1 MQDSLYATRHNG
13 SASAARGISR
23 GILLVNLG
31 SPDSTSVRDVRLY
44 LRQFLM
50 DKYVIDAPYLVR
62 KLIVECFILPFRPR
76 ASAAK
81 YRSIW
86 WEEGSPLIVLSRRF
100 QAAFRRYCA
109 ENLNMFGM
117 NAERI
122 RLAMRYGN
130 PSIEQELRGFQAD
143 GIREVLLVPM
153 YPHYAMSTVTTVVRE
168 AERVARECGIALIT
182 SNTLGASATL
192 SAVPPFYEHPAYI
205 AALVESAKPYLEQ
218 GYDHVVMSY
227 HGIPLRH
234 LTKTDCTGGHCLKA
248 ENCCAATGERA
259 AKAHSVCYRHQSQVT
274 TQRFLSAAGIAPERC
289 TVSYQSRIAGDKWM
303 QPYTDTTLKEL
314 AEQGVKR
321 CVVLCPAFVADCLE
335 TLEEIA
341 EEGREIFL
349 EHGGEE
355 LRVVP
360 CLNDHPAFVE
370 AMATIVG
377 EALGAASGESSR
389 FVHAQDSTSSVPLP

>member
-1 MQDSLYATRHNG
+1 MPNSLYHSHHGAQTAQTAQTG
-13 SASAARGISR
+13 DETR

-31 SPDSTSVRDVRLY
+31 SPDSTAVRDVRVY

-86 WEEGSPLIVLSRRF
+86 WADGSPLIVLSRRF
-100 QAAFRRYCA
+100 QEAFRRYCA
-109 ENLNMFGM
+109 DNWGM

-130 PSIEQELRGFQAD
+130 PSIEQELRAFQAD
-143 GIREVLLVPM
+143 GVRELTLVPM
-153 YPHYAMSTVTTVVRE
+153 YPHYAMSTVTTVVEE
-168 AERVARECGIALIT
+168 AERVAAECGIALRV
-182 SNTLGASATL
+182 
-192 SAVPPFYEHPAYI
+192 VPPFYKHPAYI
-205 AALVESAKPYLEQ
+205 AALADSAKSYLEQ

-234 LTKTDCTGGHCLKA
+234 LTKTDCTGEHCLKA
-248 ENCCAATGERA
+248 HDCCAATWATKSETA
-259 AKAHSVCYRHQSQVT
+259 AKAHSVCYRHQTQVT
-274 TQRFLSAAGIAPERC
+274 TRLFADVLGIPDDKLSL
-289 TVSYQSRIAGDKWM
+289 TYQSRIAGDKWM
-303 QPYTDTTLKEL
+303 KPYTDATLKKL

-341 EEGREIFL
+341 EEGKEIFL

-355 LRVVP
+355 LHVVP
-360 CLNDHPAFVE
+360 CLNDYPAFVRAMSVLIE
-370 AMATIVG
+370 ART
-377 EALGAASGESSR
+377 ASDTLVETKG
-389 FVHAQDSTSSVPLP
+389 